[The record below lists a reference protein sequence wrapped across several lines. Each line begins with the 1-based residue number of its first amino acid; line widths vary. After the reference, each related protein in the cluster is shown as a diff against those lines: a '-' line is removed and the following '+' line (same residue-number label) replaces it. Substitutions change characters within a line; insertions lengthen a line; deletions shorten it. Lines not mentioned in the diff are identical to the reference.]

1 MARVRIPIAH
11 GHTRLRLHRMLDTV
25 RATGLALVVAPAG
38 SGKTTL
44 LARWARAQSGIV
56 AWYRAD
62 SSDAGAGPRPAL
74 PTILAAALRVAFVS
88 RLPDAHPSLGGTVDG
103 IEDVVAL
110 VEAVEEKVVLVVD
123 DVQELAGTSA
133 TADLERLLLLAPPN
147 LLVLLGSR
155 VMPQMTLT
163 RGEVRDPVIVDG
175 DDLRFRSWEVEELFR
190 DFHREPL
197 QPEDAAVLA
206 RRTDGWAVALQLF
219 HLATGGRAA
228 TQRSEAVRSLGP
240 ARYAKEYLS
249 AQVLAGL
256 PEELRDLLRRTCVF
270 DTVTADRSERL
281 LGSVGAQRAL
291 EELERRQALTTSD
304 DGGLTFRYHQV
315 LRRYL
320 ESALRDELGD
330 AGAHDWYR
338 RAADD
343 LEADG
348 AVVEALRARCRG
360 ADWAGVR
367 RLLQEDGER
376 LAADPMSNWA
386 ELLPTWLSRDDPWVA
401 LAEARRLL
409 DDGQFHAAERA
420 ARRARDQFTQQ
431 RGREQCGEVLRTA
444 TAWVRGPQEVD
455 ARWADLLRA
464 ALQRNPQL
472 QAERARRLG
481 TPMGELVE
489 GLAHVLSGDQARAV
503 AVLRRRAGRPDE
515 DPRAALAA
523 RLALAALRV
532 FSSSRAAALRD
543 LDAMCAEAELRGF
556 TWLARTGQAIVL
568 VLDGDPARLRAAEE
582 LAEDCVARGDLWG
595 ALVIGSCVRLAELRD
610 GTPDPDRLDA
620 FIDFARRMQAGVHE
634 AWARCVQAL
643 VFAAE
648 DRPEAEANA
657 RAAES
662 FARTAGAAGALA
674 IAYSALAL
682 ARTEDAAELTE
693 LAASTSAEI
702 GLDVQPWLW
711 LRRAAGPPAATAHRA
726 VEGTRPIGAAGP
738 RPLELSCFGPFRLS
752 IGGVVQPLTGAR
764 PRARALLR
772 LLALHAGEPVHRER
786 LADALWGE
794 LGGDAALHNLQVTIS
809 TLRRTLAG
817 ERPSISLIEREG
829 DAYRLV
835 LGSDARYDVRDFDA
849 ELTAATHARG
859 AGNADG
865 AIAALERALSRYAGD
880 LLPEDGA
887 ADWVIDP
894 RERYR
899 TLAVG
904 AAATLADLYLERGDA
919 ESAAG
924 AAARGVHIDRY
935 HDRCWRLLVRAHEAQ
950 GDHAAAQRALRGYRD
965 VLDSLGVAAEPVPFR

>member
-1 MARVRIPIAH
+1 MARVRTPVAH

-62 SSDAGAGPRPAL
+62 ASDAGAGPRSAL
-74 PTILAAALRVAFVS
+74 PTIVAAALRVAFVS
-88 RLPDAHPSLGGTVDG
+88 RLPDGHPSLAGTVDEL
-103 IEDVVAL
+103 EDLVAL
-110 VEAVEEKVVLVVD
+110 LEAVEEKVVLVVD
-123 DVQELAGTSA
+123 DVQELAGTGA

-147 LLVLLGSR
+147 LLVLLGGR
-155 VMPQMTLT
+155 VIPEINLS
-163 RGEVRDPVIVDG
+163 RGEVRSPVIIDG

-197 QPEDAAVLA
+197 LPEDAAVLA

-228 TQRSEAVRSLGP
+228 AQRSEAVRSLGP

-270 DTVTADRSERL
+270 DTVTADRCERL
-281 LGSVGAQRAL
+281 LGRGGAQQAL
-291 EELERRQALTTSD
+291 EELEHRQALTTSD

-320 ESALRDELGD
+320 ESALREELGD

-338 RAADD
+338 RAADI

-348 AVVEALRARCRG
+348 AVVEALRARCRA

-367 RLLQEDGER
+367 RLLHEDGER
-376 LAADPMSNWA
+376 LAADPTSNWA
-386 ELLPTWLSRDDPWVA
+386 ELLPLWLSRDDPWVA

-420 ARRARDQFTQQ
+420 ARRAREQFTQQ

-444 TAWVRGPQEVD
+444 TAWVRGPQEID

-464 ALQRNPQL
+464 AVQRNPQL

-481 TPMGELVE
+481 TAMGELVE
-489 GLAHVLSGDQARAV
+489 GLAHFLAGDQARAV
-503 AVLRRRAGRPDE
+503 TVLRRRAGRPD
-515 DPRAALAA
+515 DDRRAALAA
-523 RLALAALRV
+523 RLALAAFSV
-532 FSSSRAAALRD
+532 FERSRAAALRE
-543 LDAMCAEAELRGF
+543 LDAVCAEAELCGY

-568 VLDGDPARLRAAEE
+568 VLDGDPARLHAAEE
-582 LAEDCVARGDLWG
+582 LAQDCVARGDLWG
-595 ALVIGSCVRLAELRD
+595 ALVIGTCVQLAVLRSCA
-610 GTPDPDRLDA
+610 PDLDKLEA
-620 FIDFARRMQAGVHE
+620 FIDFARGMQAGVQE

-648 DRPEAEANA
+648 DRPEAEAYA

-662 FARTAGAAGALA
+662 FARTAGATGALA

-702 GLDVQPWLW
+702 GLDVQPWRW
-711 LRRAAGPPAATAHRA
+711 LRRATDPPPTVARRTAGST
-726 VEGTRPIGAAGP
+726 GPIAGP
-738 RPLELSCFGPFRLS
+738 RSLELSCFGPFRLS

-794 LGGDAALHNLQVTIS
+794 LASDAALHNLQVSIS
-809 TLRRTLAG
+809 TLRRMLTPG
-817 ERPSISLIEREG
+817 EQPRLSLIERDG

-835 LGSDARYDVRDFDA
+835 LGSDARYDVREFDT
-849 ELTAATHARG
+849 ELSTAARARS
-859 AGNADG
+859 AGDPDA
-865 AIAALERALSRYAGD
+865 AIAALGRALSSYAGD

-904 AAATLADLYLERGDA
+904 AAATLAELHLDRGDA

-924 AAARGVHIDRY
+924 AAARGVHNDPY
-935 HDRCWRLLVRAHEAQ
+935 HHRCWRVLIRAHEAQ

-965 VLDSLGVAAEPVPFR
+965 VLDSLGVAAEPVPYR